1 MKNIYNTGNTFNMFW
16 GAENMDD
23 LRKIEDIEENDWSDD
38 IILLPSI
45 SWRDVT
51 TYLID
56 TPSKFTNES

>member
-1 MKNIYNTGNTFNMFW
+1 MNNTYNTGNTFDMFW

-23 LRKIEDIEENDWSDD
+23 LRKIEDIEENNWSDE

-51 TYLID
+51 
-56 TPSKFTNES
+56 